1 LIPKINVYL
10 PDELADAVREA
21 GIPVSA
27 VCQHSLEQAVRRL
40 ADVRAAVAGRQDL
53 DQALTRLTSFTGRA
67 RAVLAL
73 AVEQARAQEGSAVT
87 SAHLLGALVAE
98 GTNLALHVL
107 RAMDVD
113 TGDLGRD
120 LARRPQDEPQ
130 MPGAALEVL
139 AFSAPAA
146 AALHLAVTEAISLNH
161 NYVGGEHLLLGLA
174 AEPDGVGGAVLRE
187 AGAELRGLR
196 RAVGAAVA
204 GYAHLRAQQ
213 ASGQAPALQAAV
225 TDAVRQQLAPVI
237 ERLESVEERLERAER
252 SSA

>member
-1 LIPKINVYL
+1 MPKINVYL

-27 VCQHSLEQAVRRL
+27 VCQHALEQAVRRL
-40 ADVRAAVAGRQDL
+40 ADLRAAVAGRQDL
-53 DQALTRLTSFTGRA
+53 DEALTRLTSFTGRA

-73 AVEQARAQEGSAVT
+73 AVEQARAQEASAVT

-107 RAMDVD
+107 RAVEVD
-113 TGDLGRD
+113 PDDLGRG
-120 LARRPQDEPQ
+120 LARRPQDEPP
-130 MPGAALEVL
+130 MPAAPDVL

-146 AALHLAVTEAISLNH
+146 AALHLAVTEAISLDH